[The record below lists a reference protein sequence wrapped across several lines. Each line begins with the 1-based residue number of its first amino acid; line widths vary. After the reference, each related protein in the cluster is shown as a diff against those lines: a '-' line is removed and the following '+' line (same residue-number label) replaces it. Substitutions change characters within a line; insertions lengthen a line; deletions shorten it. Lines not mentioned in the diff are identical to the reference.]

1 MASKYGTIACLTG
14 RSGVTVANRG
24 LNNWTQAVAGDK
36 EDGRTIAK
44 LFAARRCWLWCRHIL
59 ALLLAVVCMH
69 RFTVSDRG
77 ATGHW

>member
-24 LNNWTQAVAGDK
+24 LNGRKLWPVARK
-36 EDGRTIAK
+36 SRTIAK
-44 LFAARRCWLWCRHIL
+44 LFAARRCWRWCRFGNTL